1 MISFRLGAHRFRY
14 RAAALVIEQGCLL
27 LHRLQGDD
35 FWALPGGRVEAGETA
50 SAALLREFREEL
62 GLAVLCHELC
72 STGENFFAGA
82 GPQGGDVAEGTEP
95 EAFHEIA
102 LYFRVSLPADCALM
116 REPQRWHQ
124 GVEGHKRLDF
134 RWVPLAEL
142 AALDLRPQA
151 LKQALLAQGELPQH
165 FVQRG

>member
-1 MISFRLGAHRFRY
+1 MISFRFGTHRFHY

-72 STGENFFAGA
+72 STGENFFGGA